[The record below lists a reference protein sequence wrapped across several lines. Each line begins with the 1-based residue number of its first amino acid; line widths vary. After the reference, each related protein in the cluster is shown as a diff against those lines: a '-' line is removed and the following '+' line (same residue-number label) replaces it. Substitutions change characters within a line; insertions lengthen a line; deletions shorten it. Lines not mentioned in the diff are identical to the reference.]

1 VLLALSGAALAQF
14 RSTVPLVVAPTTVVD
29 ANGRFV
35 DGLGPEDLILYD
47 NNVPQ
52 KAHLE
57 YDTYPIDLVVAVQT
71 SAAAGPAIDKL
82 GGSGILFTELVA
94 AEGGETAV
102 ITFSDRV
109 RRRQDF
115 TASPDR
121 VTRALRML
129 RKEGGGPCTLDALA
143 EAFSMLERR
152 PAGRRRVVLAIAEKR
167 ERGSEASLAE
177 VAARA
182 QKLNA
187 AVFWLSFSPFL
198 QPYTVRPKTV
208 EDTKPEAERIK
219 GPTCAMC
226 PKPDDRPVPPDLG
239 PGGLIY
245 GLGELARMSKPDL
258 AALFP
263 RATGGRVEG
272 FLTRGA
278 LERTIQRIG
287 DEIHRQYI
295 LSFEPKGGEP
305 GSFHAIRVVVKGRP
319 ELQARTREGYW
330 VVP

>member
-1 VLLALSGAALAQF
+1 
-14 RSTVPLVVAPTTVVD
+14 
-29 ANGRFV
+29 
-35 DGLGPEDLILYD
+35 
-47 NNVPQ
+47 
-52 KAHLE
+52 
-57 YDTYPIDLVVAVQT
+57 
-71 SAAAGPAIDKL
+71 
-82 GGSGILFTELVA
+82 
-94 AEGGETAV
+94 
-102 ITFSDRV
+102 
-109 RRRQDF
+109 
-115 TASPDR
+115 
-121 VTRALRML
+121 
-129 RKEGGGPCTLDALA
+129 
-143 EAFSMLERR
+143 
-152 PAGRRRVVLAIAEKR
+152 VLAIAEKR

-187 AVFWLSFSPFL
+187 AVFWLFFSPFL

-219 GPTCAMC
+219 RAACATC

-263 RATGGRVEG
+263 RATGGRGEG